1 MARPAASSVT
11 APRRRPKK
19 RRSAASSIPA
29 VIFALSVVATV
40 ISRYPPLAYNLAVHG
55 TFRVLLASS
64 FVLSGAAHFHAPMYK
79 FYASMVPLPYKA
91 FWIYSTGTAM
101 IVSGLGLA
109 FSWRSSLEI
118 FTASLL
124 RSRGILS
131 SVVRCPW
138 LSPDSHF
145 SSHT

>member
-1 MARPAASSVT
+1 
-11 APRRRPKK
+11 
-19 RRSAASSIPA
+19 
-29 VIFALSVVATV
+29 V

-101 IVSGLGLA
+101 IVSGLGLLYEPT
-109 FSWRSSLEI
+109 R
-118 FTASLL
+118 
-124 RSRGILS
+124 ILS
-131 SVVRCPW
+131 SEVIIGVLVAVFPGNIYCVVAKKPRDIVFGGSLPMAVARLPFQFTYIAW
-138 LSPDSHF
+138 ASWIGETP
-145 SSHT
+145 